1 MGRRTAPWT
10 HGPMDPLRRRRV
22 VALFRAGG
30 DVGFLHADED
40 AAPGAVA
47 LRVARRVANHVLAG
61 ELVGNLAVDAA
72 KFPCRAREEDAAAG
86 LLRELAQHVVGFVEG
101 PAQVV
106 GALASQ

>member
-1 MGRRTAPWT
+1 MGPWVHGEGHAHRHTDSWT
-10 HGPMDPLRRRRV
+10 HGPMDLLRRRRV

-61 ELVGNLAVDAA
+61 ELVGDLAVDADQLR
-72 KFPCRAREEDAAAG
+72 CRAREEHAAAG
-86 LLRELAQHVVGFVEG
+86 LLRELAQ
-101 PAQVV
+101 
-106 GALASQ
+106 